1 MVHDYEK
8 ADYLYDISAFFLF
21 NTYVENFIRKAPHFL
36 LVNPL

>member
-8 ADYLYDISAFFLF
+8 ADYLNDISAFFF
-21 NTYVENFIRKAPHFL
+21 NTYVENFIWKAPDFL